1 MARAW
6 VCGVIWALAVGAG
19 CTTQVGPSGGPA
31 GAGSSGAGAMNK
43 AAQSFPVQVE
53 AVTARTLGFA
63 GRAVGTLEPF
73 ERVQVTARVTGVV
86 DAVRFREGD
95 VVSKGQVLV
104 EIDTARYAL
113 AARAAQAR
121 LERAKAALAEADAGL
136 ARREAADRA
145 SPGLIKGEELETWRG
160 RVATTRADVAVAQ
173 VELERAA
180 LDQRDATVRAPI
192 DGILETRDAR
202 TGQFAQP
209 GTLVATLL
217 RRDPLLL
224 RFALPEAEAGPLS
237 PGGTVTFRVSGLVG
251 ERAAT
256 IRHVA
261 GTADPQT
268 RMVPVVAEVAGDAV
282 DAAALVAGAFAE
294 VDVPLGAPRTANVI
308 PQSAMRASERG
319 FLAFVVEGDVA
330 RERIL
335 TLGQRTPEGGV
346 EISDGLKVG
355 ERLVIRGAEA
365 LRDGASVRVVEA
377 PRASP
382 EAPAPESRP

>member
-1 MARAW
+1 
-6 VCGVIWALAVGAG
+6 
-19 CTTQVGPSGGPA
+19 
-31 GAGSSGAGAMNK
+31 MNK
-43 AAQSFPVQVE
+43 AAQSFPVQVD

-95 VVSKGQVLV
+95 VVSRGQVLV

-121 LERAKAALAEADAGL
+121 LERARAALAEADAGL

-365 LRDGASVRVVEA
+365 LREGASVRVVEA